1 MRRLAALLS
10 TVLMAIPVAALGA
23 AGDAAKGKPIY
34 SAQCVTCHG
43 KTGDG
48 NGPVGRALS
57 PRPTDFT
64 KGDLAPD
71 ERLFKVIRKGGKSV
85 GLSKDMDAYPALTDD
100 QVWDVIAYIKTLV
113 KK

>member
-1 MRRLAALLS
+1 MRTLPALTSVLLLAAPFG
-10 TVLMAIPVAALGA
+10 ARAAE
-23 AGDAAKGKPIY
+23 GDAEKGKPIY

-48 NGPVGRALS
+48 NGPVGKALN
-57 PRPTDFT
+57 PRPTDFK

-71 ERLFKVIRKGGKSV
+71 ERLFKAIRKGGKSV
-85 GLSKDMDAYPALTDD
+85 GLSKDMDAYPALTD
-100 QVWDVIAYIKTLV
+100 QQIWDVIAYIKTLV